1 MATIPGQLGRVSS
14 LFPYVE
20 KDWWKDA
27 FNETYIWT
35 DGDCVEDPVITAKEC
50 DELLHIPRIKQL
62 FQDARDSS
70 PVQVLDLCCGQGRH
84 SINLA
89 KRFPSAHFHGIDQ
102 STYLLELARE
112 RARTEQVA
120 GNTRFGA
127 GDARQI
133 PVAGNSFDVI
143 ILLGN
148 SFGHG
153 SEQDNLQV
161 TREAHRALKP
171 GGVLVIDHVDG
182 EWMRSNSTQSGWEWL
197 NTDLVTTANEHLR
210 RKANSMKL
218 LACRERELSP
228 DKKHLA
234 SREIVIDVAAPAVYQ
249 DLFYSVRIYDLDE
262 MEELL
267 HRAGLCIQHQ
277 DIKQISGPKSEIGA
291 ADAGMME
298 YRQLVVAY
306 KPGATSAPPPLVP
319 QDVSLYLH
327 PHLVQDYDPIKGR
340 SLRLSNPVPVG
351 TVLMADAPYAIVPAN
366 NPTTRDTIM
375 CSNITCRRQVPQAT
389 AVRCPNTCIDDVAWC
404 DDQCYTA
411 SQEAHHFE
419 CAWLKQHGATIRENE
434 DEDTLAMLWIII
446 RMYAGRHRETWAGT
460 RSRPD
465 YPWQDKFPYGW
476 KAMEDL
482 RGNMDLWPQAQ
493 LDRWRKQIEI
503 YLSDH
508 PGLPGVAEVL
518 TLICK
523 EEANTFG
530 LYPGAT
536 GLVPLTGEPQKR
548 GIQYGLAC
556 FPRATMANH
565 SCSPNV
571 KTPII
576 LTS

>member
-1 MATIPGQLGRVSS
+1 MVTIPGQLGRVSS
-14 LFPYVE
+14 LFPYIE
-20 KDWWKDA
+20 KDWWRDA
-27 FNETYIWT
+27 FNETYLWT
-35 DGDCVEDPVITAKEC
+35 DGDCVEDSAITAKEC
-50 DELLHIPRIKQL
+50 DELLHIPHIKQL
-62 FQDARDSS
+62 FQNARDSS

-89 KRFPSAHFHGIDQ
+89 KRFPSAHFHGVDQ

-112 RARTEQVA
+112 RARTEQVTS
-120 GNTRFGA
+120 NTKFEA
-127 GDARQI
+127 SDARQI
-133 PVAGNSFDVI
+133 PVADNSFDMI

-171 GGVLVIDHVDG
+171 GGVFVIDHVDG

-197 NTDLVTTANEHLR
+197 NTNLMTTANKHLR
-210 RKANSMKL
+210 SKVASMKL

-228 DKKHLA
+228 DKKLLA

-249 DLFYSVRIYDLDE
+249 DLFYSVRLYDLDE

-267 HRAGLCIQHQ
+267 HQTGLCMQHQ
-277 DIKQISGPKSEIGA
+277 DAKQISGPKSEIGA

-298 YRQLVVAY
+298 CRQLVVAY
-306 KPGATSAPPPLVP
+306 KPGATSASPLVP

-327 PHLVQDYDPIKGR
+327 PHLIQDYDPVKGR
-340 SLRLSNPVPVG
+340 SLRLSDPVPVG
-351 TVLMADAPYAIVPAN
+351 TVLVADAPYAIVPAN
-366 NPTTRDTIM
+366 HPTTHDTIM

-389 AVRCPNTCIDDVAWC
+389 AVHCPNICINDVAWC
-404 DDQCYTA
+404 NDQCRTT
-411 SQEAHHFE
+411 SQEAHDFE
-419 CAWLKQHGATIRENE
+419 CAWLKRHGATIREKE
-434 DEDTLAMLWIII
+434 DEDTLAMLWIIV
-446 RMYAGRHRETWAGT
+446 RMYAGRHREIRAGT
-460 RSRPD
+460 HSRQD

-482 RGNMDLWPQAQ
+482 RGNMDLWPPAQ
-493 LDRWRKQIEI
+493 LDRWRRQIET
-503 YLSDH
+503 YLGDH

-518 TLICK
+518 KLICK

-571 KTPII
+571 RAPAI
-576 LTS
+576 LVS